1 MAEDGKDPS
10 DPKDPGS
17 GNTGTLPEGAVSAS
31 DAQTLRDSHEAEL
44 RSVNEKLTNAN
55 EDGAKALAAKE
66 AAEAKVGEAT
76 TQSEELAKAK
86 VDLEAANVAITE
98 ANTKNTQLVE
108 AALIQR
114 REFLKTTY
122 KLEDDKVK
130 DLDGAQLDALQAV
143 LPGVAASRLNA
154 GNLDLNPSGSGG
166 NGTPVGNARERIRS
180 GLASSS

>member
-17 GNTGTLPEGAVSAS
+17 GNTGTLPEGAVSAA
-31 DAQTLRDSHEAEL
+31 DAQTLRDTHEVEL
-44 RSVNEKLTNAN
+44 RSLNEKLVTAN

-76 TQSEELAKAK
+76 TQGEELVKAK
-86 VDLEAANVAITE
+86 KALEEATTAIAE
-98 ANTKNTQLVE
+98 AKLENTKMVE
-108 AALIQR
+108 SALIQR

-154 GNLDLNPSGSGG
+154 GNLDLNPSGSNG